1 MRLTNKKF
9 YDRNRDLNYL
19 IRQGG
24 IQLTKHFRISGR
36 VIIPEP
42 SKTYFKGSVIN
53 NPYELLKMGYSP
65 SKDCWKKYFESKN
78 LPTPANDYDL
88 GEEIKK
94 VA

>member
-9 YDRNRDLNYL
+9 YDRNRDLEYL

-24 IQLTKHFRISGR
+24 IQLTDHSRISGR

-42 SKTYFKGSVIN
+42 SKSYFKGSVIK

-65 SKDCWKKYFESKN
+65 SKNCWKKYFESEN
-78 LPTPANDYDL
+78 NSTPVNDYDV
-88 GEEIKK
+88 GEEFKK